1 MVLDPQEKAGIPGRC
16 FRDELL
22 AEDQGMGPSA
32 KEVRRSIRNMA
43 LKVPRWLQPEITTGE
58 IRPAARRTL
67 SRKAAGP
74 GQIPAGFVHAALAE
88 LFNRMIGHGLLLKE
102 LRRFRIHGGQTKKP

>member
-43 LKVPRWLQPEITTGE
+43 FKGSRGLQPEISTGE

-74 GQIPAGFVHAALAE
+74 GQIPAGFVHVALAE
-88 LFNRMIGHGLLLKE
+88 LFNRMVGHGLLPKE
-102 LRRFRIHGGQTKKP
+102 LRRFRIHGAQTKKP